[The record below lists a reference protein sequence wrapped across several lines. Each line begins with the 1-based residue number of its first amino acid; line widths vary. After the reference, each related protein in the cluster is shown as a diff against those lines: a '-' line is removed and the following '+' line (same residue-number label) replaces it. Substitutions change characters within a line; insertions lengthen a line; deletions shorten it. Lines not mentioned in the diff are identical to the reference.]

1 MLAFKPKNNE
11 FIDTFIIPDVTLEK
25 IRVGKIKIPW
35 LDHKQFLGMSLS
47 FIGRKV
53 ADHYGE
59 LLADYDQV
67 APEWLN
73 TIYKTNAIPYVS
85 LENADRALSCHDFV
99 LVNTGKNPYP
109 YKETHELIGKT
120 LLGEERIYL
129 VGYCG
134 DMPGPM
140 VAHAINHAH
149 DVVPG
154 FQPFVNDER
163 TAIAATLVDALE
175 KLNERRYVGVALPRP
190 IEADNRL
197 MKAARIRFILEKDQN
212 REEVAIIGYNT
223 LPNPLDK
230 RDLQSVFRHFVI

>member
-1 MLAFKPKNNE
+1 MLSFAPKNNDY
-11 FIDTFIIPDVTLEK
+11 IQAIIIADVMLEK
-25 IRVGKIKIPW
+25 IRVGGLKVPGM
-35 LDHKQFLGMSLS
+35 DPKQFQGMPLS
-47 FIGRKV
+47 FIGQAI

-59 LLADYDQV
+59 MLQDYDQA
-67 APEWLN
+67 APNWLSVV
-73 TIYKTNAIPYVS
+73 YKTDAIPYVS
-85 LENADRALSCHDFV
+85 LENADRAMSCHDFV

-129 VGYCG
+129 VSSCG

-163 TAIAATLVDALE
+163 TAIAATLIDALE

-190 IEADNRL
+190 VEADKRL
-197 MKAARIRFILEKDQN
+197 MKAARIRFILEKDWHG
-212 REEVAIIGYNT
+212 EEVAIIGYNT
-223 LPNPLDK
+223 LPNQLDK